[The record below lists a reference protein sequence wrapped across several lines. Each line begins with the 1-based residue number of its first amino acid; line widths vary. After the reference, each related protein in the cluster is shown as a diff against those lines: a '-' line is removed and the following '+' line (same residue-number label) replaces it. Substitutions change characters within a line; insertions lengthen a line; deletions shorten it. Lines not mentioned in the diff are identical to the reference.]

1 MAKDLAL
8 YFRPEFRTTPQA
20 PLCIGC
26 GHGII
31 LGLILRAIDQLKISI
46 DDILFVTGIG
56 CCGWIPTPQF
66 SADGM
71 WTLHGRALAFATGAK
86 LANPKLKV
94 VAFLGDGDMADIGG
108 NHLIHAA
115 RRNMDFTVIQGNNM
129 IYGLT
134 GGQVANTTP
143 QGILTSTTPQGNPFR
158 PFDMCRLVDAA
169 GATYIARYAVDQPF
183 QLLKSI
189 KKALQNPGF
198 SFIEAVST
206 CPTQFG
212 RRNRFDTPVEM
223 LKFLKIKCVTSK
235 QAEKLSPEELKD
247 KLITGEFKDGRN

>member
-1 MAKDLAL
+1 MAKDLAQ
-8 YFRPEFRTTPQA
+8 YFRPEFRTTPQT
-20 PLCIGC
+20 PLCAGC

-46 DDILFVTGIG
+46 DDMLFITGIG

-66 SADGM
+66 YADGM
-71 WTLHGRALAFATGAK
+71 WTLHGRSLAFATGAK
-86 LANPKLKV
+86 LVNPKLKV
-94 VAFLGDGDMADIGG
+94 LAFLGDGDLADIGG

-115 RRNMDFTVIQGNNM
+115 RRNMDFTVILGNNM

-143 QGILTSTTPQGNPFR
+143 EGALTSTTPSGNPYP
-158 PFDMCRLVDAA
+158 PFDMCKLVEAA
-169 GATYIARYAVDQPF
+169 GATYIARYSIHQPF

-189 KKALQNPGF
+189 KKALQTPGF
-198 SFIEAVST
+198 AFIEAMSM

-212 RRNRFDTPVEM
+212 RRNRLDTPVEM
-223 LKFLKIKCVTSK
+223 LKFLKVKCVTKK
-235 QAEKLSPEELKD
+235 QADNLSPEELKD
-247 KLITGEFKDGRN
+247 KMITGEFKDGAN